1 MQRDASHAS
10 LNTTQGYMHVVDK
23 VVGNERLAAMKV
35 MYDRVDAASA
45 PPVAAEAPLSPTA
58 LEQLCAV
65 VLSNAS
71 LSAADK
77 AALLLELARQ
87 TTDPLATG

>member
-1 MQRDASHAS
+1 
-10 LNTTQGYMHVVDK
+10 MHVVDK
-23 VVGNERLAAMKV
+23 VVGSERLAAMKV

-45 PPVAAEAPLSPTA
+45 APVAAEPPLSPTA
-58 LEQLCAV
+58 LEQLSAV

-87 TTDPLATG
+87 TTAPDPGPHA